1 MFFQHYSEKIESS
14 CPIYSCSLT
23 YQNSLV
29 VNTYGQTLIPNIPL
43 PSKPDF
49 NLLSVW
55 KLLDPLHFESTS
67 SPKCIRQIHVS
78 FFFFIVYI

>member
-29 VNTYGQTLIPNIPL
+29 VNTYGQALIPHIPL
-43 PSKPDF
+43 PSKPRF
-49 NLLSVW
+49 QPSVSVET
-55 KLLDPLHFESTS
+55 PRSTAL
-67 SPKCIRQIHVS
+67 
-78 FFFFIVYI
+78 